1 MLISKTFWIV
11 LPDGAEFSFSSAIL
25 AKVRATVWTSYKKQ
39 QFRINYHEKKTQVNS
54 ITHPP
59 DLENLRYAS
68 GSPLVLPYGLIIN
81 IQNMFIEYL

>member
-1 MLISKTFWIV
+1 MNFLQETTIQNKLSW
-11 LPDGAEFSFSSAIL
+11 
-25 AKVRATVWTSYKKQ
+25 
-39 QFRINYHEKKTQVNS
+39 KKTQVNS

>member
-1 MLISKTFWIV
+1 MEQNSRFHRPFLQKWGQLYEPLTRNNNSELIIM
-11 LPDGAEFSFSSAIL
+11 
-25 AKVRATVWTSYKKQ
+25 KKS
-39 QFRINYHEKKTQVNS
+39 QVNS

>member
-1 MLISKTFWIV
+1 MLISKTFWKI

-39 QFRINYHEKKTQVNS
+39 QFRINYHEKKYKLTQS
-54 ITHPP
+54 HPP